1 LLFRLPTPAGNGEDG
16 YKWRIK
22 GSSGKKCSVMVD
34 IAIFKPTA
42 EISRNIQPEAAVA

>member
-1 LLFRLPTPAGNGEDG
+1 LLFRLSTPAGNGDG

-22 GSSGKKCSVMVD
+22 ESSGKKCSVMVD

-42 EISRNIQPEAAVA
+42 EISRNIQPEVAVA